1 MRIVHAI
8 RSDGFAGVEAH
19 VLRLALAQAASGDDL
34 LVIGGARDRMAA
46 PLAASGVRHVP
57 AASTLDVARA
67 LVDQGGVSH
76 DIVHAH
82 MTAAELAV
90 AAIRPK
96 APVVTTRHFARR
108 RGSSAAR
115 RQVFAL
121 AARGFAAQIAVS
133 DYVAEQ
139 IEGPSTVV
147 HSGVPRHTAP
157 PALARERVALV
168 VQRLSP
174 EKHTDLALSAFARSA
189 LAADGWQLHIVGD
202 GVMRGALESMAI
214 QLGIGAATVFLG
226 HRADV
231 SALMDRASILIA
243 PMPFEALGLV
253 VLEAMAGGLPVVAAA
268 GGGHLETV
276 GRIPNA
282 AMFTPGSTDEAAA
295 HLRNLAADPDRRRA
309 YGNELQDIQ
318 RTSFTLEAQTEATA
332 VVYRSVL

>member
-1 MRIVHAI
+1 MHAI

-19 VLRLALAQAASGDDL
+19 VLRLALAQAASGDEL
-34 LVIGGARDRMAA
+34 VVIGGAPDRMAA

-67 LVDQGGVSH
+67 LVDQRGSSH

-90 AAIRPK
+90 AAVRPK
-96 APVVTTRHFARR
+96 TPVVTTRHFAQP
-108 RGSSAAR
+108 RGSSAVR
-115 RQVFAL
+115 RRVFAL

-133 DYVAEQ
+133 EYVAEQ

-147 HSGVPRHTAP
+147 RSGVPRHDAP
-157 PALARERVALV
+157 SPSTRERIALV
-168 VQRLSP
+168 VQRLAP
-174 EKHTDLALSAFARSA
+174 EKYTDVALTAFARSA
-189 LAADGWQLHIVGD
+189 LAADGWQLHIAGD
-202 GVMRGALESMAI
+202 GIMRSALESMAD

-226 HRADV
+226 HRTDV
-231 SALMDRASILIA
+231 SALMDRASMLIA

-253 VLEAMAGGLPVVAAA
+253 VLEAMAGGLPVVAAG

-276 GRIPNA
+276 GQLPDA

-295 HLRNLAADPDRRRA
+295 HLRTLAANPDRRLT
-309 YGNELQDIQ
+309 YGAGLRDVQ
-318 RTSFTLEAQTEATA
+318 RMSFTIEAQVEATA
-332 VVYRSVL
+332 AVYRSVL